1 MRNQVDME
9 VKLIYIK
16 ESMKKIIYL
25 SLIIASAGL
34 FSACTASQPSTT
46 NTNNTNGVP
55 AADQKSGDTT
65 KTGTITTAAGKYFL
79 TEAGQTPKEVES
91 YQVNLSEYVGQT
103 VTVTGQY
110 SGDTLFI
117 GSVN

>member
-1 MRNQVDME
+1 
-9 VKLIYIK
+9 
-16 ESMKKIIYL
+16 MKKMVTFSLLL
-25 SLIIASAGL
+25 SSALL
-34 FSACTASQPSTT
+34 FSACTAQQPETT
-46 NTNNTNGVP
+46 SGKNNAVAP

-65 KTGTITTAAGKYFL
+65 KTGTITTAGGKFFL

-91 YQVNLSEYVGQT
+91 YQVDLSAYVGKT

-117 GSVN
+117 GSIE